1 MADSNYAV
9 LKARAKELG
18 IRTVGV
24 RADALA
30 AAIDAEEQR
39 LAAEAPPSPEAV
51 TADVAADEEQADEQA
66 PEPISGK
73 RRKAVPIVRQDRIR
87 WWCPVDD
94 FSMPTYMKG
103 CAKCGA
109 RREGDTV
116 IPA

>member
-1 MADSNYAV
+1 MADSNYAI

-24 RADALA
+24 RGDALA

-39 LAAEAPPSPEAV
+39 LAAEAPPSPDAV
-51 TADVAADEEQADEQA
+51 TADAAAEEQAEGQA
-66 PEPISGK
+66 PVPISGR
-73 RRKAVPIVRQDRIR
+73 RRKAVPIVRKTAVT
-87 WWCPVDD
+87 WWCPLDD